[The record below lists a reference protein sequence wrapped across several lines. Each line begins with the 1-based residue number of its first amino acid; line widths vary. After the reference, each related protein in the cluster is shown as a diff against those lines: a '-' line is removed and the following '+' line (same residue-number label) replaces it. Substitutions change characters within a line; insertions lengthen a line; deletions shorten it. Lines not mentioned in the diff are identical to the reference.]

1 MPKEAIFI
9 FVVIIGFIV
18 LMIIVRAIVGVIR
31 STFSRASIIGL
42 IVGVITALLARSKG
56 AKEEREKEDRSPT
69 ADDRGEAAWVA
80 CSYCGSKNKSRDTKC
95 RNCGAS
101 L

>member
-1 MPKEAIFI
+1 MQKEALFIFI
-9 FVVIIGFIV
+9 IIFGIIV
-18 LMIIVRAIVGVIR
+18 LMIIVRAIVGAIR
-31 STFSRASIIGL
+31 STFSRASLIGL

-56 AKEEREKEDRSPT
+56 VKEEREKQDGSPT
-69 ADDRGEAAWVA
+69 ADDRGEAAWIA